1 MRTRSLLS
9 LLCLISLLAV
19 AAGAD
24 AKDLR
29 KRFALGFNNQF
40 SPVAAISAKFTLPAA
55 RPTTN
60 VQIQVLGG
68 VALFRARA
76 ANNDQFFAGARML
89 FTFLAE
95 DNLNLYA
102 GGGAGYAGFSDGAR
116 AIRVHPV
123 VGVEF
128 FFFGLENLG
137 FSGELGVN
145 VDIGTSPV
153 TSVDLSTAAGSFGAV
168 GVHYYF

>member
-1 MRTRSLLS
+1 MRTRLL
-9 LLCLISLLAV
+9 LLPICALLAFS
-19 AAGAD
+19 ATSTAS

-29 KRFALGFNNQF
+29 GRFALGFNNQF
-40 SPVAAISAKFTLPAA
+40 SPVAAISAKFTLPAKQ
-55 RPTTN
+55 PTVN

-68 VALFRARA
+68 VALFRART
-76 ANNDQFFAGARML
+76 NNDQFFAGGRML

-102 GGGAGYAGFSDGAR
+102 GGGAGYVGFDDGAR

-137 FSGELGVN
+137 FSGEFGVN
-145 VDIGTSPV
+145 VDIGTTPV
-153 TSVDLSTAAGSFGAV
+153 TNVDISTVAGSFGAV